1 MVLNRFVC
9 ILFLLLACTSIYG
22 QPAELLSKRIRF
34 EQFPNDL
41 NLSQNSINCIL
52 QDHNGFLWI
61 GTWSGLIRYNG
72 FATTVFHAGTQSGN
86 LKSNQIS
93 ALYEDGNKNLWV
105 GTIRGGLY
113 LYQQD
118 QNKFIQFASADQP
131 NSLSND

>member
-1 MVLNRFVC
+1 MMFRFFVV
-9 ILFLLLACTSIYG
+9 LLLLLGRSSSYG
-22 QPAELLSKRIRF
+22 QPADLTSKRIRF

-72 FATTVFHAGTQSGN
+72 YATTVFHAGSQSGN

-93 ALYEDGNKNLWV
+93 E
-105 GTIRGGLY
+105 
-113 LYQQD
+113 
-118 QNKFIQFASADQP
+118 
-131 NSLSND
+131 

>member
-1 MVLNRFVC
+1 MVLNRLIFICLFVVAGS
-9 ILFLLLACTSIYG
+9 FVYG
-22 QPAELLSKRIRF
+22 QPADLISKRIRF

-72 FATTVFHAGTQSGN
+72 YTTTVFHAGSQSGN

-93 ALYEDGNKNLWV
+93 ALYED
-105 GTIRGGLY
+105 
-113 LYQQD
+113 
-118 QNKFIQFASADQP
+118 ADH
-131 NSLSND
+131 